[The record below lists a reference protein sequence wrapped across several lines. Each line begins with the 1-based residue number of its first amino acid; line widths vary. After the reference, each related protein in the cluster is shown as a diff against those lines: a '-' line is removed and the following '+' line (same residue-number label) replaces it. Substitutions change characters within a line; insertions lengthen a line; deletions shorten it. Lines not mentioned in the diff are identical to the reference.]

1 MTRFAE
7 KARENRPRTNMT
19 GRQERGQGA
28 TFHPAED
35 LTFRPNF
42 ALIDFDSR
50 TLHARVD
57 CRERERERERELKRI
72 KRTRMYVFL
81 SLSLFFLP
89 AILFFFLSSNRCKS
103 KSVTAAAN
111 GPSFYLF
118 LMKLGFHDGA
128 ASARIIFNHWIF
140 NPRKVGKG
148 WLEIFEIHCITG

>member
-57 CRERERERERELKRI
+57 CIERERERERELKRI
-72 KRTRMYVFL
+72 KRTRTYVFPSL
-81 SLSLFFLP
+81 SLSLFSSRHPFFLP
-89 AILFFFLSSNRCKS
+89 L
-103 KSVTAAAN
+103 
-111 GPSFYLF
+111 
-118 LMKLGFHDGA
+118 
-128 ASARIIFNHWIF
+128 
-140 NPRKVGKG
+140 
-148 WLEIFEIHCITG
+148 LESL

>member
-1 MTRFAE
+1 MTRFAV

-57 CRERERERERELKRI
+57 CIERERERVETYKTYQDVR
-72 KRTRMYVFL
+72 FPL
-81 SLSLFFLP
+81 SLSLFSSRHPFFLP
-89 AILFFFLSSNRCKS
+89 L
-103 KSVTAAAN
+103 
-111 GPSFYLF
+111 
-118 LMKLGFHDGA
+118 
-128 ASARIIFNHWIF
+128 
-140 NPRKVGKG
+140 
-148 WLEIFEIHCITG
+148 LESL

>member
-57 CRERERERERELKRI
+57 CRERERERERVETYKTYQDVR
-72 KRTRMYVFL
+72 FPL
-81 SLSLFFLP
+81 SLSLFSSRHPFFLP
-89 AILFFFLSSNRCKS
+89 L
-103 KSVTAAAN
+103 
-111 GPSFYLF
+111 
-118 LMKLGFHDGA
+118 
-128 ASARIIFNHWIF
+128 
-140 NPRKVGKG
+140 
-148 WLEIFEIHCITG
+148 LESL